1 MAGVKRNADGK
12 DVTPPT
18 RFGGMFEQ
26 FRDELDEHYDRKER
40 IVKASRDVTAASK
53 KIIFSLQRVRS
64 LNKDLPSPIQREVD
78 LRLAAIRTSL
88 EPVAGDL
95 QGINRYRYHN
105 QMRCLEELVEAL
117 SFMHYIRTQTLI
129 SPAQA
134 QAAVPV
140 PTVLLNEHDYLYGIF
155 DLFGEMMRF
164 ATVAAG
170 RTGSLGGVV
179 QPADGGGDK
188 THVDGGQGRSMLD
201 DIQNMSAEF
210 ECFPEAPG
218 KAYRMKMEEMRNS
231 VKKVEALGYGLAIR
245 RSERPK
251 GWVPDLDVGPAPEVE
266 QD

>member
-1 MAGVKRNADGK
+1 MTGVKRDADGK
-12 DVTPPT
+12 NVVPVT
-18 RFGGMFEQ
+18 RFGAMFEQ

-64 LNKDLPSPIQREVD
+64 LNKDLPPPIQREVD
-78 LRLAAIRTSL
+78 LRLAAIQTSL
-88 EPVAGDL
+88 APVAADL
-95 QGINRYRYHN
+95 QGINRYRYHS

-117 SFMHYIRTQTLI
+117 SFMHYVRTQTLI

-134 QAAVPV
+134 QAVVPV
-140 PTVLLNEHDYLYGIF
+140 SEVLLSDHDYLYGIF

-170 RTGSLGGVV
+170 RTGSLGGDTN
-179 QPADGGGDK
+179 DGN
-188 THVDGGQGRSMLD
+188 GRSMLE

-251 GWVPDLDVGPAPEVE
+251 GWVPDLDVGPGPEAE